1 MVIGH
6 AGGFGLIDIP
16 SWLTVY
22 GSGGADVFFVI
33 SGYIICQI
41 TIPDRVA
48 GGGGHAAIRFLT
60 IRYARIYPVYWV
72 VLAVTATASVW
83 IPLQYPFIHCS
94 EHIYRYVLLIGG
106 NCLVPT
112 VWTLQYELYF
122 YTVVAALLLL
132 VPRKFYAT
140 LALLM
145 LAQATYIALSGF
157 VTLPQGFLSSPLI
170 LEFGAGCALSWL
182 HGRGFQK
189 WSAGSLLLGVVVFS
203 LGLSRAS
210 DDPFYQL
217 SRVLTFGLGGALI
230 LHALVS
236 LEDNAKFIV
245 PRPIEVLGDASYSLY
260 LWHWPILTIFTELAL
275 GWYGVAAAIAFSFV
289 SYRLVE
295 APLRSI
301 VLRLHQQPP
310 VHAVTSRA

>member
-6 AGGFGLIDIP
+6 AGIFGLIEIP
-16 SWLTVY
+16 SWLSVY

-41 TIPDRVA
+41 TIPDCVA
-48 GGGGHAAIRFLT
+48 GGGRQAALHFLIR
-60 IRYARIYPVYWV
+60 RYARIYPLYWA
-72 VLAVTATASVW
+72 VLATTATASVW
-83 IPLQYPFIHCS
+83 IPLQYPFIDCS
-94 EHIYRYVLLIGG
+94 EQIHRYVFLIGG
-106 NCLVPT
+106 NCLIPT

-132 VPRKFYAT
+132 VPRKFHAS

-157 VTLPQGFLSSPLI
+157 ITLPQGFLSSPLI
-170 LEFGAGCALSWL
+170 LEFGAGCAISWL
-182 HGRGFQK
+182 HRRGFQK
-189 WSAGSLLLGVVVFS
+189 WSAGSLLLGAVVFS
-203 LGLSRAS
+203 LGSGQAT
-210 DDPFYQL
+210 DDAFHQL

-230 LHALVS
+230 LHALVA
-236 LEDNAKFIV
+236 LEANAEFIV
-245 PRPIEVLGDASYSLY
+245 PRPIEALGDASYSLY
-260 LWHWPILTIFTELAL
+260 LWHWPILTVFTELAL
-275 GWYGVAAAIAFSFV
+275 GWYGVAAVIAFSFV

-295 APLRSI
+295 VPLRSL